1 MDLELKTK
9 PEYLESL
16 QWRYAT
22 KNLTVPNYLKTT

>member
-22 KNLTVPNYLKTT
+22 KNLTVPKII